1 LLKDQR
7 AARLGDV
14 LTVDVQFSDSATL
27 ENETSRERSNSDA
40 LNLGN
45 LFGYASKIAGTLP
58 GNPTLNTTAALG
70 SSGSGLFKG
79 TGSAQRKESVR
90 LKVAVVI
97 VDQLRNGNFVVSGRQ
112 ELRVNNEL
120 REVVVGGIVRPQ
132 DIDAE
137 NTIASE
143 KIAARRL
150 PDRRDAEA
158 LLSAARLAPLGSPK
172 VGKGV
177 QQTAE
182 FAHKASV
189 RLPKAHHKLAPCRVG
204 SRDPTP
210 KAERTLPPRMSEQQ
224 RHRYR
229 RSDARDLSAP
239 CHARVAEADVR
250 NRHLLT
256 CN

>member
-1 LLKDQR
+1 MHTNTLTAIAALTAASLLSGCTTIDRLSEVGRPPTLSPIAEIANPAPAHRLAYPTQAEPPARPTSNSLWRPGSKTLLKDQR
-7 AARLGDV
+7 ATRLGDV

-27 ENETSRERSNSDA
+27 ENETSRERSNSDT

-45 LFGYASKIAGTLP
+45 LLGYASKIAGSLP
-58 GNPTLNTTAALG
+58 GNPTLNTAAALG

-90 LKVAVVI
+90 LKVAVII

-143 KIAARRL
+143 KIAEARISYGGRGMITDYQQ
-150 PDRRDAEA
+150 P
-158 LLSAARLAPLGSPK
+158 PIGSQIVEILRP
-172 VGKGV
+172 
-177 QQTAE
+177 
-182 FAHKASV
+182 F
-189 RLPKAHHKLAPCRVG
+189 
-204 SRDPTP
+204 
-210 KAERTLPPRMSEQQ
+210 
-224 RHRYR
+224 
-229 RSDARDLSAP
+229 
-239 CHARVAEADVR
+239 
-250 NRHLLT
+250 
-256 CN
+256 

>member
-1 LLKDQR
+1 MKTTKRAAIAALTAGGLLSGCTTIDRLSEVGRPPNLTPITEISNPFPAQKIAYPTQVEPPTRPTSNSLWRPGSKTLLKDQR

-40 LNLGN
+40 LNLGS
-45 LFGYASKIAGTLP
+45 LFGYASKIAGSLP
-58 GNPTLNTTAALG
+58 GNPTLNPASALG
-70 SSGSGLFKG
+70 SSGSALFKG

-143 KIAARRL
+143 KIAEARITYGGRGIIT
-150 PDRRDAEA
+150 DY
-158 LLSAARLAPLGSPK
+158 
-172 VGKGV
+172 
-177 QQTAE
+177 QQ
-182 FAHKASV
+182 
-189 RLPKAHHKLAPCRVG
+189 PPVG
-204 SRDPTP
+204 SQIVEILRPF
-210 KAERTLPPRMSEQQ
+210 
-224 RHRYR
+224 
-229 RSDARDLSAP
+229 
-239 CHARVAEADVR
+239 
-250 NRHLLT
+250 
-256 CN
+256 

>member
-1 LLKDQR
+1 MRTNTLFAIATLTAGNLLSGCTTMDRLSEIGQPPKLTPITEIANPAPAHKITYPTQVEPPAPPTSNSLWRLGSKTLLKDQR
-7 AARLGDV
+7 AARLGDI

-27 ENETSRERSNSDA
+27 ENGTSRERSNTDA

-45 LFGYASKIAGTLP
+45 LFGYASKIAQTLP
-58 GNPTLNTTAALG
+58 GNPTVNTAAALG

-143 KIAARRL
+143 KIAEARITYGGRGMIT
-150 PDRRDAEA
+150 DY
-158 LLSAARLAPLGSPK
+158 
-172 VGKGV
+172 
-177 QQTAE
+177 QQ
-182 FAHKASV
+182 
-189 RLPKAHHKLAPCRVG
+189 PPVG
-204 SRDPTP
+204 SQIVEMLRPF
-210 KAERTLPPRMSEQQ
+210 
-224 RHRYR
+224 
-229 RSDARDLSAP
+229 
-239 CHARVAEADVR
+239 
-250 NRHLLT
+250 
-256 CN
+256 

>member
-1 LLKDQR
+1 MRTNTLVALATLTAGSLLSGCTTIDRLSQVGQPPRLTPITEIANPAPAHQIAYPTQVDPPARPTSNSLWRPGSKTLLKDQR

-27 ENETSRERSNSDA
+27 ENQTSRERSNSDA

-58 GNPTLNTTAALG
+58 GNPTLNTAAALG

-143 KIAARRL
+143 KIAEARITYGGRGMITDYQQPPAGSQIVEMLRL
-150 PDRRDAEA
+150 
-158 LLSAARLAPLGSPK
+158 
-172 VGKGV
+172 
-177 QQTAE
+177 
-182 FAHKASV
+182 F
-189 RLPKAHHKLAPCRVG
+189 
-204 SRDPTP
+204 
-210 KAERTLPPRMSEQQ
+210 
-224 RHRYR
+224 
-229 RSDARDLSAP
+229 
-239 CHARVAEADVR
+239 
-250 NRHLLT
+250 
-256 CN
+256 